1 MTNAAELTTL
11 EMKELD
17 QFLALVNGGKIPN
30 SEALDGFFAALA
42 CCPELIMPSE
52 YMAMIQ
58 SGETEDGDMVFDSM
72 DDAQLFNELV
82 SQHWNHVNYQLSE
95 SPAYL
100 PLIHAN
106 DEGQYGGND
115 WANGFLCG
123 INMRHDIWSDLIN
136 SEEHGGSM
144 VPIWALAYENHPD
157 ADLRPYKEP
166 IDDEKRE
173 DLIVHAAA
181 GVMRMHAYF
190 LGQRTSYLPQTE
202 TYVRPHR
209 KIGRNEP
216 CPCGSGKKYKRCCGT
231 GPTLH

>member
-1 MTNAAELTTL
+1 MTSVAELTASEL
-11 EMKELD
+11 EYLD
-17 QFLALVNGGKIPN
+17 SHLSLVGGGKIPN
-30 SEALDGFFAALA
+30 TEALDGFFAALA
-42 CCPELIMPSE
+42 CCPDLVMPSE
-52 YMAMIQ
+52 YMPLIQ
-58 SGETEDGDMVFDSM
+58 SGETEECDMVFD
-72 DDAQLFNELV
+72 DLDEAQRFVGLV
-82 SQHWNHVNYQLSE
+82 SQHWNFVNYQLNE

-100 PLIHAN
+100 PLIHEN
-106 DEGQYGGND
+106 EEDKYSGND

-123 INMRHDIWSDLIN
+123 INMRHDIWSELIN

-157 ADLRPYKEP
+157 ADMRPFEEP

-173 DLIVHAAA
+173 DLIVSAAA
-181 GVMRMHAYF
+181 GVMRMHAYY
-190 LGQRTSYLPQTE
+190 LGQRDEYMAQTE

-216 CPCGSGKKYKRCCGT
+216 CPCGSGKKYKRCCGR